1 MKPAAPEAAFRLEHS
16 RSQPIV
22 ELMGKWIAILL
33 AAMVGLAVLGFL
45 VDAARVIAGILF
57 VGCLIV
63 LAVRFFTRGRG

>member
-1 MKPAAPEAAFRLEHS
+1 
-16 RSQPIV
+16 
-22 ELMGKWIAILL
+22 MGKWIAILL

-63 LAVRFFTRGRG
+63 LAVRVFTRGRS